1 MMCPVVI
8 VVVIVTVIVAAAA
21 QPFWKP
27 AELNV
32 GPNISL
38 TSDTAWPLS
47 YINDPSLKRKDGV
60 TDLSGCCLNQAKLSV
75 QPLTR
80 CYLSFHSKGFT
91 VAILGGKKSDIWS
104 LNSSCFCWHL
114 WIMVRFST
122 AFDRIRLSLVM
133 VSGNNRHNRPKTHY
147 ILMLTFL
154 VCPVCQGKNLWFWLS
169 CNCLKKEK
177 KSMLKPSMFFSV
189 LSRIV

>member
-75 QPLTR
+75 QSLTAVIA
-80 CYLSFHSKGFT
+80 LSTQRDPQWLYWGEKT
-91 VAILGGKKSDIWS
+91 DIWS
-104 LNSSCFCWHL
+104 LNSSCFC
-114 WIMVRFST
+114 
-122 AFDRIRLSLVM
+122 
-133 VSGNNRHNRPKTHY
+133 
-147 ILMLTFL
+147 
-154 VCPVCQGKNLWFWLS
+154 
-169 CNCLKKEK
+169 
-177 KSMLKPSMFFSV
+177 
-189 LSRIV
+189 